1 MSDTPETD
9 NKANSATLC
18 DQCVPAD
25 FARSLERERDEAR
38 RDAAAERNRTARE
51 LNCMSAMLFAAE
63 SARDDLR
70 AQFSRICTEAFAND
84 DTIGGETYADYII
97 RKVADAISPRDAKG
111 PVVIA
116 SKRHMDYLY
125 AAERDRDNLRQ
136 VIVAFCE
143 DHKWAATDWKN
154 QARVKPLF
162 DIEKTYKT
170 TNE

>member
-1 MSDTPETD
+1 MSDTPETEIE
-9 NKANSATLC
+9 ANSATLC

-25 FARSLERERDEAR
+25 FARRLERERDEAR
-38 RDAAAERNRTARE
+38 RDSAAERNRSARE
-51 LNCMSAMLFAAE
+51 LSCMSAMLFEAE
-63 SARDDLR
+63 S
-70 AQFSRICTEAFAND
+70 E
-84 DTIGGETYADYII
+84 
-97 RKVADAISPRDAKG
+97 
-111 PVVIA
+111 
-116 SKRHMDYLY
+116 
-125 AAERDRDNLRQ
+125 RDNLRQ